1 MKLTTKGEAQTHE
14 VGTDPTSA
22 ILIAPK
28 RTAKHRIIT
37 TSYGASDA
45 QDAAPGGVSVGKG
58 PLCGAGEPLGDDA
71 EGAQPCE
78 MDGCG
83 PSLEG
88 VRRAGKSF

>member
-1 MKLTTKGEAQTHE
+1 MKLTTNGEAQTHE

-45 QDAAPGGVSVGKG
+45 RDAAPGGVSVGKG

-71 EGAQPCE
+71 EGAQPWRC
-78 MDGCG
+78 DGCEPRLG
-83 PSLEG
+83 EVCCS
-88 VRRAGKSF
+88 RKSF